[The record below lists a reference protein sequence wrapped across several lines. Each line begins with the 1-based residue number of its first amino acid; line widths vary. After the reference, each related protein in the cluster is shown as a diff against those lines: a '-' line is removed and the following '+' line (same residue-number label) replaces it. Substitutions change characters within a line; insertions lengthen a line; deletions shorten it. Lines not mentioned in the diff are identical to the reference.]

1 MATFVSGLYVGTF
14 GGRTLNINVTGN
26 ISRNGTTVTLI
37 NISCYLYSANGG
49 TWWAADP
56 RTWGL
61 RAPGGEA
68 VSTSVPYTPS
78 SNSRTFSLPN
88 LSFYLA
94 NLSTSCTMYVTG
106 PDGSF
111 AFTLGGIPQGA
122 VAPSGLNV
130 SISSVADT
138 GATFSVSLSSYGTP
152 SGEANRYIEAA
163 ILGQSTY
170 GGKYRWAT
178 KKAVTSATITVNNS
192 LSTNPSNPLTI
203 VPNTQYWYGAYAT
216 NTVMETSMVKGTF
229 ITLPAYISDVVV
241 NDVGGGE
248 VVVSVLHASEGT
260 ADTAYT
266 EYSYDQTKW
275 TVIQDTFRLE
285 VLSATTLYV
294 RRRNGTGTTPVRTVS
309 IVPATTVKLYGSVN
323 NQAKEIRKL
332 YGSVNGKAVRIRKLY
347 GSVNGRSK
355 LIYVYSV
362 RPGENRDNP
371 IVINSSNATF
381 SKAKHIT
388 ANVTESTAT
397 DIGNWYLSPAP
408 VFFRVS
414 IPEEYNTMGVGL
426 NIVITIGG
434 EQKINALSSELSP
447 DQRELILQW
456 DGSSSLTVLQVVDI

>member
-1 MATFVSGLYVGTF
+1 MANFVSGLYVGTF

-26 ISRNGTTVTLI
+26 ISRNSTTVTLT
-37 NISCYLYSANGG
+37 NISCYLYSTDGG
-49 TWWAADP
+49 TWWAQAA

-78 SNSRTFSLPN
+78 ANHRTFSLPN

-94 NLSTSCTMYVTG
+94 NTSTSCTMNVTG

-122 VAPSGLNV
+122 VAPSGLDV
-130 SISSVADT
+130 TLSSVQDT
-138 GATFSVSLSSYGTP
+138 GATMRVTLSSYGTP
-152 SGEANRYIEAA
+152 SSEANRYIEAS
-163 ILGQSTY
+163 IMGQSTY

-178 KKAVTSATITVNNS
+178 KKAVKSATIIVNNNS
-192 LSTNPSNPLTI
+192 ATNSSNPLTI

-216 NTVMETSMVKGTF
+216 NTVLSTNVVKGTF

-241 NDVGGGE
+241 NDTGGGN
-248 VVVSVLHASEGT
+248 VTVSVVHASEGT
-260 ADTAYT
+260 ATTVYT
-266 EYSYDQTKW
+266 EYSYNQTDW
-275 TVIQDTFRLE
+275 TTVQDTFSLE
-285 VLSATTLYV
+285 VLSATMIYV
-294 RRRNGTGTTPVRTVS
+294 RRRNSTGTTPVRTVS

-332 YGSVNGKAVRIRKLY
+332 YGSVNGKAVLIRKLY

-355 LIYVYSV
+355 LIYVHST
-362 RPGENRDNP
+362 RPGENKDNP

-381 SKAKHIT
+381 SQEKHIT

-397 DIGNWYLSPAP
+397 DIGDWYLSPAP
-408 VFFRVS
+408 VFFHVS
-414 IPEEYNTMGVGL
+414 LPEGYDPVGGGI
-426 NIVITIGG
+426 NIVITVGG
-434 EQKINALSSELSP
+434 EQKINALSPELGL
-447 DQRELILQW
+447 DARELLLRW
-456 DGSSSLTVLQVVDI
+456 DGSDSLTVLW

>member
-26 ISRNGTTVTLI
+26 ISRSSTTVTLT
-37 NISCYLYSANGG
+37 NISCHLYSTDGG
-49 TWWAADP
+49 TWWAQAA

-78 SNSRTFSLPN
+78 ANSRTFSLPN
-88 LSFYLA
+88 LSFYLD
-94 NLSTSCTMYVTG
+94 NTSTSCTMYVTG

-122 VAPSGLNV
+122 VAPSGLDV

-152 SGEANRYIEAA
+152 SSEANRYIEAS
-163 ILGQSTY
+163 IMGQSTY

-178 KKAVTSATITVNNS
+178 KKAVTSATITVNNNS
-192 LSTNPSNPLTI
+192 ATNSSNPLTI

-216 NTVMETSMVKGTF
+216 NTVLSTNLVKGTF

-248 VVVSVLHASEGT
+248 VTVSVVHASEGT
-260 ADTAYT
+260 ATTAYT
-266 EYSYDQTKW
+266 EYSYNQTDW
-275 TVIQDTFRLE
+275 TTVQDTFNLT
-285 VLSATTLYV
+285 VHSATTIYI
-294 RRRNGTGTTPVRTVS
+294 RRRNSTGTTPVRTVS

-355 LIYVYSV
+355 LIFVESNDPWSSRGSGTPGDPYV
-362 RPGENRDNP
+362 
-371 IVINSSNATF
+371 I
-381 SKAKHIT
+381 
-388 ANVTESTAT
+388 
-397 DIGNWYLSPAP
+397 
-408 VFFRVS
+408 
-414 IPEEYNTMGVGL
+414 
-426 NIVITIGG
+426 
-434 EQKINALSSELSP
+434 
-447 DQRELILQW
+447 
-456 DGSSSLTVLQVVDI
+456 SSSFGDTIS

>member
-26 ISRNGTTVTLI
+26 ISRSSTTVTLT
-37 NISCYLYSANGG
+37 NISCHLYTTDGG
-49 TWWAADP
+49 TWWAQAA

-78 SNSRTFSLPN
+78 ANSRTFSLPN
-88 LSFYLA
+88 LSFYLD
-94 NLSTSCTMYVTG
+94 NTSTSCTMYVTG

-122 VAPSGLNV
+122 VAPSGLDV

-152 SGEANRYIEAA
+152 SSEANRYIEAS
-163 ILGQSTY
+163 IMGQSTY

-178 KKAVTSATITVNNS
+178 KKAVTSATITVNNNS
-192 LSTNPSNPLTI
+192 ATNSSNPLTI

-216 NTVMETSMVKGTF
+216 NTVLSTNLVKGTF

-241 NDVGGGE
+241 NDTGGGN
-248 VVVSVLHASEGT
+248 VTVSVVHASEGSAAT
-260 ADTAYT
+260 TYT
-266 EYSYDQTKW
+266 EYSYNQTDW
-275 TVIQDTFRLE
+275 TTVQDTFNLT
-285 VLSATTLYV
+285 VHTATTIYV
-294 RRRNGTGTTPVRTVS
+294 RRRNSTGTTPVRTVS

-355 LIYVYSV
+355 LIFVESNDPWSSRGSGTPGDPYV
-362 RPGENRDNP
+362 
-371 IVINSSNATF
+371 I
-381 SKAKHIT
+381 
-388 ANVTESTAT
+388 
-397 DIGNWYLSPAP
+397 
-408 VFFRVS
+408 
-414 IPEEYNTMGVGL
+414 
-426 NIVITIGG
+426 
-434 EQKINALSSELSP
+434 
-447 DQRELILQW
+447 
-456 DGSSSLTVLQVVDI
+456 SSSFGDTIS